1 MERWFPGDGVTV
13 KMLWPLVI
21 GKETRLVTPR
31 EGLDIILRWAHQLEA
46 TRKPLDEALGYCLA
60 EDVLADR
67 DIPPADC
74 SVMDGYA
81 VRSADLAKRPCT
93 LRLVGEVTAGSAA
106 RPRVRP
112 GTCVRV
118 LTGANV
124 PPGADAVVMVEQ
136 TEEDHGL
143 VTLGATVPPGSN
155 IRRRGEEAKRGT
167 VLLRKNTV
175 LGPVQIG
182 LCAAVGKA
190 NLKVYARPDVAVLCT
205 GEELRPVSARVR
217 AHELR
222 NSNGP
227 ALLAALRSHGYSNI
241 ALGVCP
247 DDVEALTARVKQA
260 TAEHRV
266 LVLTGGVSV
275 GKYDFVPEVMERVGA
290 TVRFHGVAMRPGK
303 PTLYATL
310 PGNRHVFGLPGNPL
324 SAMAGFHEFVLPAL
338 RRMSGVPEKECR
350 PAMHLRLGRAL
361 RSTRGRVEYVLAQ
374 LLWTKR
380 GPVTRPLKSHGS
392 ADLVAG
398 AKADGVIVVPASVQ
412 ELPAGSLVEF
422 RPWRA
427 QPW

>member
-1 MERWFPGDGVTV
+1 METP
-13 KMLWPLVI
+13 WPPVI
-21 GKETRLVTPR
+21 GKETRLITPNKAL
-31 EGLDIILRWAHQLEA
+31 GIVLEYA
-46 TRKPLDEALGYCLA
+46 RPLKTTRKPLDDALGYCLA

-67 DIPPADC
+67 DMPPADC
-74 SVMDGYA
+74 STMDGYA
-81 VRSADLAKRPCT
+81 VRSFDLAKCPCT
-93 LRLVGEVTAGSAA
+93 LSLVGEVAAGSAA

-136 TEEDHGL
+136 TEEADGF
-143 VTLGATVPPGSN
+143 VTFQTKVPAGCN
-155 IRRRGEEAKRGT
+155 VRRQGQDAKRGT
-167 VLLRKNTV
+167 VLRRTGTV

-190 NLKVYARPDVAVLCT
+190 ELKVYARPDVTVLCT
-205 GEELRPVSARVR
+205 GEELRPVGARVR

-227 ALLAALRSHGYSNI
+227 ALLAALRSHGYPSI
-241 ALGVCP
+241 GLEVVP
-247 DDVEALTARVKQA
+247 DDVGALARKVKQA
-260 TAEHRV
+260 TATHNV
-266 LVLTGGVSV
+266 VVLTGGVSV
-275 GKYDFVPEVMERVGA
+275 GKYDFVPEAVAQIGA
-290 TVRFHGVAMRPGK
+290 TVRFHRVAMKPGK
-303 PTLYATL
+303 PLLYATL

-324 SAMAGFHEFVLPAL
+324 STMTGFYGFVLPAL
-338 RRMSGVPEKECR
+338 RRMSGMPVKECR
-350 PAMHLRLGRAL
+350 PTMRLPLSRAL
-361 RSTRGRVEYVLAQ
+361 RSAGERVKFVLAQ
-374 LLWTKR
+374 LIQRKKGTS
-380 GPVTRPLKSHGS
+380 VRPLKSHGS

-398 AKADGVIVVPASVQ
+398 TQADGFIVIPAGSQ

>member
-1 MERWFPGDGVTV
+1 MERWFPGEGVTV
-13 KMLWPLVI
+13 KMPWPPVI
-21 GKETRLVTPR
+21 GKESWLVTPK
-31 EGLDIILRWAHQLEA
+31 EALDIILRCARPLEA

-60 EDVLADR
+60 ENVLADR

-81 VRSADLAKRPCT
+81 VRSADLAKCPCT

-118 LTGANV
+118 LTGANI
-124 PPGADAVVMVEQ
+124 PPGADAVVMVEE
-136 TEEDHGL
+136 TEEADGL
-143 VTLGATVPPGSN
+143 VTFRKKVPAGSN
-155 IRRRGEEAKRGT
+155 IRRRGEEAKKGD
-167 VLLRKNTV
+167 VLLRKNMV

-182 LCAAVGKA
+182 LCAAVGKDE
-190 NLKVYARPDVAVLCT
+190 LKVYARPNVAVLST
-205 GEELRPVSARVR
+205 GEELRLIGARIR
-217 AHELR
+217 AHER
-222 NSNGP
+222 RDSNGP
-227 ALLAALRSHGYSNI
+227 ALFVALRAYGCTNI
-241 ALGVCP
+241 RLEVVA
-247 DDVEALTARVKQA
+247 DDLEVLTLKAKQVL
-260 TAEHRV
+260 TEYDV

-275 GKYDFVPEVMERVGA
+275 GKYDFVPEVMGRVGA

-324 SAMAGFHEFVLPAL
+324 SAMTGFHEFVLPAL

-350 PAMHLRLGRAL
+350 PAMRLPLGRAL
-361 RSTRGRVEYVLAQ
+361 RSTRGRVECVLAQ

-380 GPVTRPLKSHGS
+380 GPVTRPLKFHGS